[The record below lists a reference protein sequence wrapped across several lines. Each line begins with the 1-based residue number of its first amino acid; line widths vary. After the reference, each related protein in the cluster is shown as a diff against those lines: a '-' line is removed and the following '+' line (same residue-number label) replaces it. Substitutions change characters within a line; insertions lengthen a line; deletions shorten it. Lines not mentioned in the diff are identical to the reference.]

1 MSSAVVTKS
10 ETRMM
15 AMVMLGFMVSVGR
28 VGDDEESFGRWIAA
42 GTLLTVLEVAWVW
55 VACECGG
62 GGS

>member
-1 MSSAVVTKS
+1 
-10 ETRMM
+10 M